1 MPRYCKLKR
10 SSKSEFYGFDLKTYK
25 KDIKHMII
33 NIINDTPAHT
43 AGLIEGDVIL
53 EVNGESVES
62 ADRDTVV
69 AKIIKHPKHVELLVV
84 NDYKIYLE
92 NKDPA
97 LNSST
102 NNNNIHHYVKHAGT
116 LPILNNRSNRTST
129 ISSTQNIGKKN
140 NHNKKKYHHFS

>member
-33 NIINDTPAHT
+33 NIINDSPAQK
-43 AGLIEGDVIL
+43 AGLIEGDIIL
-53 EVNGESVES
+53 EVNGESVDN
-62 ADRDTVV
+62 ADRDAVV
-69 AKIIKHPKHVELLVV
+69 KKIIKHSKHVELLVV

-92 NKDPA
+92 SKDPT
-97 LNSST
+97 LNNGSF
-102 NNNNIHHYVKHAGT
+102 NNSGHHFVKNSGT

-129 ISSTQNIGKKN
+129 ISSTQNIGKIN
-140 NHNKKKYHHFS
+140 